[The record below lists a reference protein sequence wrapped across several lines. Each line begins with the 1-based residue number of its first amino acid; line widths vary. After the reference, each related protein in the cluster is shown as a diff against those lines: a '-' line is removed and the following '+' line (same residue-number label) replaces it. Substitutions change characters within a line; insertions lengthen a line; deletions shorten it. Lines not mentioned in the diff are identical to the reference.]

1 MMRITTTGD
10 KRGRNYF
17 RPLFAFLLMII
28 IAGCTLPQQP
38 GELWWDVDL
47 QVPLGVRTYGM
58 WELAQADSV
67 LEDEGSGV
75 GMTED
80 SSLYFAAW
88 SHLSAELGD
97 SLYFSPIALA
107 VIRNLRAIEAPLF
120 HDTLISYSL
129 GGLNSEFAALHG
141 TVQDVPRHSLI
152 GAVSLSLPFGYDSM
166 EVDTGDVQA
175 FVQNRLPYDV
185 TNVQVAIGGVT
196 VWAVDTLRSETS
208 LQVTGTLDDARLA
221 SSFDVRFSATGEG
234 GSAILIDSTDQIT
247 FSILADTVTASR
259 FYGMVPE
266 QTVEEDSSLAMN
278 QAHRIDLAIIESG
291 AMHLTLGNLTQF
303 DDTVTVHLPE
313 LVSRLN
319 DTLTVTRFLSAGD
332 SETVTIDLEEYRL
345 RPSATGNQTLR
356 GELSSHTP
364 SPPER
369 REFEGDGEYVFARF
383 EIERLQFNYFDGY
396 LNELRLPM
404 ARTEI
409 EVEQP
414 PAGWE
419 RVHPLDVE
427 ARVHI
432 TDGFG
437 GTLSAEI
444 HAETRLNGA
453 PVGARDLLIDDVALT
468 DTTVIITGLA
478 ELMQDYPDTLS
489 AEGEAVLSGDVAV
502 YSNVEVNLA
511 VELRAGFSLT
521 LEGEIEPEG
530 TVEKIDSR
538 ELDDVQSGTAT
549 VKLWNHLPAGGRC
562 FLVASRDSL
571 TVLNSSGADADTLF
585 DVHVPSA
592 PTEAGRAT

>member
-1 MMRITTTGD
+1 
-10 KRGRNYF
+10 
-17 RPLFAFLLMII
+17 
-28 IAGCTLPQQP
+28 
-38 GELWWDVDL
+38 
-47 QVPLGVRTYGM
+47 
-58 WELAQADSV
+58 
-67 LEDEGSGV
+67 
-75 GMTED
+75 
-80 SSLYFAAW
+80 
-88 SHLSAELGD
+88 
-97 SLYFSPIALA
+97 
-107 VIRNLRAIEAPLF
+107 
-120 HDTLISYSL
+120 
-129 GGLNSEFAALHG
+129 
-141 TVQDVPRHSLI
+141 
-152 GAVSLSLPFGYDSM
+152 
-166 EVDTGDVQA
+166 
-175 FVQNRLPYDV
+175 
-185 TNVQVAIGGVT
+185 
-196 VWAVDTLRSETS
+196 
-208 LQVTGTLDDARLA
+208 
-221 SSFDVRFSATGEG
+221 
-234 GSAILIDSTDQIT
+234 
-247 FSILADTVTASR
+247 
-259 FYGMVPE
+259 
-266 QTVEEDSSLAMN
+266 
-278 QAHRIDLAIIESG
+278 
-291 AMHLTLGNLTQF
+291 
-303 DDTVTVHLPE
+303 
-313 LVSRLN
+313 
-319 DTLTVTRFLSAGD
+319 
-332 SETVTIDLEEYRL
+332 L

-592 PTEAGRAT
+592 PTEAGRATGLSYYEFDVALDSIWLDYLRTPPFFTRVDVTIASANGDSITVYGGDYISVQAIADVIYTVHPGEVE